1 MYLSSWASNMG
12 PPGCE
17 VFSKGSLITWKKE
30 YTAASGVQMDG
41 QKGKT
46 KKNQTNTNSQSGGVK
61 TQSLCRDTG
70 TRYLVAEQ

>member
-41 QKGKT
+41 WKGKT
-46 KKNQTNTNSQSGGVK
+46 KRIKQIQIARVEV
-61 TQSLCRDTG
+61 L
-70 TRYLVAEQ
+70 RYSHFAEIPIPDI